1 MRISNFIKTNWFL
14 IALISLVCVAFVKD
28 RRKNN
33 AGSIKLKNG
42 VEFKKNNPER
52 FTDAGTTSVSPT
64 TMGFGNDSEENPILP
79 EISDEDAMTF
89 FKRFRK
95 VAEEEEQKFGI
106 PASVILA
113 CAYVNSYAGQR
124 DLVKTAHNYFA
135 LTCSKSW
142 DGKSFIQ
149 NRKCYR
155 EYETAWES
163 YRDFTKTVTQQ
174 SWFADFKSSGKTKP
188 AAWIGNLVESGVSE
202 VDDFENHALN
212 VIERYHLFELD
223 KK

>member
-1 MRISNFIKTNWFL
+1 MNISNFFKTNWFL

-28 RRKNN
+28 RRKNSS
-33 AGSIKLKNG
+33 GSIKLKNG
-42 VEFKKNNPER
+42 FELKKNNPER
-52 FTDAGTTSVSPT
+52 FTDAGGTTASPT
-64 TMGFGNDSEENPILP
+64 TMGFGNDSETHANLP
-79 EISDEDAMTF
+79 EISDEEAMTF

-95 VAEEEEQKFGI
+95 VAEEEERKFGI

-113 CAYVNSYAGQR
+113 CAYINSYAGQR
-124 DLVKTAHNYFA
+124 DFVKTAHNYFA

-142 DGKSFIQ
+142 EGKSFSQ
-149 NRKCYR
+149 NGKCYR

-174 SWFADFKSSGKTKP
+174 GWYADFKSSDKTKP
-188 AAWIGNLVESGVSE
+188 AAWISNLVESGVSD